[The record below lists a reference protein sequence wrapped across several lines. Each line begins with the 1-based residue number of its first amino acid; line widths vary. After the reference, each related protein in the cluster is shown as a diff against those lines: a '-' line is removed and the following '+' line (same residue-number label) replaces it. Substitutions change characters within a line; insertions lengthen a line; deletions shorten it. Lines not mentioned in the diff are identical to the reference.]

1 MKIELV
7 YHKSPYTGNP
17 RGGELSVRAIVEYL
31 RDKGHDIGLSPA
43 PVESKIKEADLVLT
57 WAKPALHTA
66 LACYKVRTPLVT
78 MVRFWKNI
86 CPLPAGNLMKRAI
99 EKRFTE
105 EKAPIFNYSSAI
117 ITNNVYAK
125 NVIERWQPISKGKV
139 HVSFVPIVGKFNQSG
154 DKDGYLTIVT
164 PEIYGESQLI
174 KELTKLMP
182 NERFLTV
189 NTSGYNRL
197 LLKDTKNVEIRGYMN
212 MDEVWSQTKAL
223 LLPIY
228 RHDVCGTSRVV
239 IEAIQHGI
247 PVIASNR
254 CGLSEKIPPSMLVS
268 RNAKHEEWFAKITD
282 INANYRRY
290 CNVAKKNW
298 EKYDTQGNLEKF
310 EKILLDSVMVNV

>member
-7 YHKSPYTGNP
+7 YHKNPYTDNP

-31 RDKGHDIGLSPA
+31 REKGHEVGLSSA
-43 PVESKIKEADLVLT
+43 PIESNIKEADLVLT
-57 WAKPALHTA
+57 WAKPALATA
-66 LACYKVRTPLVT
+66 LTCYKVRTPLVT

-86 CPLPAGNLMKRAI
+86 CPLPSGNLMTRAI
-99 EKRFTE
+99 ERQFIE
-105 EKAPIFNYSSAI
+105 EKAPIFHYSSAI

-125 NVIERWQPISKGKV
+125 KVIERWQPISKGKV
-139 HVSFVPIVGKFNQSG
+139 HVSFVPIVGEFNQSG
-154 DKDGYLTIVT
+154 DRDGYLTIVT

-182 NERFLTV
+182 NEKFLTV

-197 LLKDTKNVEIRGYMN
+197 LLKDTKSVDIRGYMN
-212 MDEVWSQTKAL
+212 MDEVWRQTKAL

-228 RHDVCGTSRVV
+228 FHDVCGTSRVV

-247 PVIASNR
+247 PVIASDR

-268 RNAKHEEWFAKITD
+268 RNAKPEEWSAKITD
-282 INANYRRY
+282 INTHYRRY

-298 EKYDTQGNLEKF
+298 EKYDTEGNLEKF
-310 EKILLDSVMVNV
+310 EKILLDCVTVAV